1 MPQTPNLS
9 WIEVNRTALR
19 YQLLPADRA
28 AAPVLVL
35 VHEMGGSLESWD
47 DLCATL
53 AGELTLLRY
62 DTRCAGLSE
71 KISGELAIDDHVADL
86 TALLD
91 ALHIDTPVALMGVAV
106 GAAIAIRFAACYP
119 ERCQQLIGLAPA
131 CGVAATAREAT
142 RQRAAA
148 LRSEGLGELVPALL
162 DKTWPEPLRTD
173 EEVFEAFRL
182 RWRAADP
189 QGFAATFAMLAGL
202 ELEADLP
209 RLPARTLLVAG
220 EYDAL
225 RPPAEIERLAGFAT
239 QIEPLQVA
247 SGHFMPLQS
256 PRLVAALVRGYVCN
270 GLSGAAIYREFI
282 EQPQH
287 RVGASRHAA

>member
-1 MPQTPNLS
+1 MN
-9 WIEVNRTALR
+9 WIEVNQTALR
-19 YQLLPADRA
+19 YQLLPAERA
-28 AAPVLVL
+28 DAPVLIL

-47 DLCATL
+47 SLCDSL
-53 AGELTLLRY
+53 SGELTLLRY

-71 KISGELAIDDHVADL
+71 KFPGKLDINDHVADL

-91 ALHIDTPVALMGVAV
+91 ALSLDGPVALMGVAV
-106 GAAIAIRFAACYP
+106 GAAIAIRFASTHP
-119 ERCQQLIGLAPA
+119 QRCSQLIGLAPA
-131 CGVAATAREAT
+131 CGVPAPAREAT

-148 LRSEGLGELVPALL
+148 LLEEGLGELVPTLL
-162 DKTWPEPLRTD
+162 DKTWPAPLRTD
-173 EEVFEAFRL
+173 ADAFEAFRL

-189 QGFAATFAMLAGL
+189 RGFAATFAMLAGL
-202 ELEADLP
+202 ELESDLP

-225 RPPAEIERLAGFAT
+225 RPPAEIDRLAGFAA

-256 PRLVAALVRGYVCN
+256 PRLIAALVRGYLCARKT
-270 GLSGAAIYREFI
+270 GADVYRDFI
-282 EQPQH
+282 ACPEH
-287 RVGASRHAA
+287 RVGASGHAA